1 MALFQELERVKLKI
15 VSLCDS
21 PVEKGKLTEEE
32 LIKVVDILERL
43 DEFDDESLKEALD
56 ELQRSYGSF

>member
-21 PVEKGKLTEEE
+21 LVEKGKLTEEE